1 MGGFEPPSG
10 DSIDDKRLQAG
21 GLPHIIN
28 LFLYPRPRDRRIRVP
43 VPPHYSLFTLNL
55 ILIDYFLLLV
65 VVVMLMYNSMQNHLD
80 NHM

>member
-1 MGGFEPPSG
+1 MDGFEPSSG

-55 ILIDYFLLLV
+55 TLTGYSQLLV
-65 VVVMLMYNSMQNHLD
+65 VVVM
-80 NHM
+80 